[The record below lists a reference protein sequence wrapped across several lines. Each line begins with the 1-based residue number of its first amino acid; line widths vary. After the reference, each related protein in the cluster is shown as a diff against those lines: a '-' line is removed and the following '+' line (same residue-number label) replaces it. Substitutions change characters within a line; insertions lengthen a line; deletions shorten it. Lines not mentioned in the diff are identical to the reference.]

1 MVENMKVPNSLAK
14 YLSCSEEELK
24 SMISKFP
31 FFNAPK
37 MALLIKN
44 HDHLDK
50 DFLHHVA
57 LTAYDRKVL
66 QSNLSKAS
74 FFLT

>member
-1 MVENMKVPNSLAK
+1 MVENVKVPSSLAK

-44 HDHLDK
+44 HENLDK

-57 LTAYDRKVL
+57 LTSYDRKVL
-66 QSNLSKAS
+66 QYNLSKAS
-74 FFLT
+74 FFLS

>member
-1 MVENMKVPNSLAK
+1 MVENVKAPISLVK
-14 YLSCSEEELK
+14 YLSYSEEELK
-24 SMISKFP
+24 SLISKFP

-44 HDHLDK
+44 HGNLDK
-50 DFLHHVA
+50 KFLHHVA
-57 LTAYDRKVL
+57 LTSYDRKVL
-66 QSNLSKAS
+66 QTNLENAS